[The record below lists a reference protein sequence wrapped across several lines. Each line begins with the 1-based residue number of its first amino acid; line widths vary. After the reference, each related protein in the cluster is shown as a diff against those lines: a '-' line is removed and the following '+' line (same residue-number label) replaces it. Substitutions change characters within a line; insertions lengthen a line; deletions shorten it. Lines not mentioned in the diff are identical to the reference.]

1 MRFRSLDSKNFQ
13 IYTAGNFFAMNGIW
27 INRVI
32 IGWLGWELTG
42 LASVVGLL
50 SFLIFAP
57 TVIAS
62 PFFGVIIDRVNL
74 KKFAIITQSII
85 ASTAFLLL
93 LFSYFNL
100 LTIFNLCL
108 IALVIGI
115 TTSADRSTRM
125 TLVPRI
131 VEKDNIANA
140 IAVHGINFNSA
151 RLIGP
156 ALGGILIDS
165 IGFNLTIFINFLFFL
180 CMPVALILVNVRR
193 REGRTH
199 KKKNIFYEFLDGAKF
214 AYNQPVI
221 LKACILTALF
231 SFCVRG
237 AIEILPAIAGGIY
250 NQSAQGLGQM
260 LAGAGA
266 GALVAA
272 LYIASQRSNDP
283 EKGIPLRVYVSSIFG
298 FLALILLG
306 YSNLLVIPYIDSWY
320 FALFAVFMIGFSMT
334 INGIDLQAVVQLE
347 LDDVFRGRVMSL
359 WVVLVIGIAAFSAIL
374 MGLFADLVGIGTT
387 LMFFSVLGFILFTMM
402 LVFDNKKN

>member
-1 MRFRSLDSKNFQ
+1 MRFRALNSKDFQ

-42 LASVVGLL
+42 LASLVGLL
-50 SFLIFAP
+50 SFFIFAP

-74 KKFAIITQSII
+74 KKFAIITQTII
-85 ASTAFLLL
+85 AITVFALLL
-93 LFSYFNL
+93 LYYFNS
-100 LTIFNLCL
+100 LTIFNLCI

-165 IGFNLTIFINFLFFL
+165 IGFNLTIFINFTFFL
-180 CMPVALILVNVRR
+180 CMPFALTLIKIRD
-193 REGRTH
+193 REGKTQ
-199 KKKNIFYEFLDGAKF
+199 KKKNIFYEFLDGARF
-214 AYNQPVI
+214 AYNQPII

-231 SFCVRG
+231 SLCARG

-250 NQSAQGLGQM
+250 NQGAQGLGQM

-283 EKGIPLRVYVSSIFG
+283 EKGIPLRVYVSSVFG
-298 FLALILLG
+298 FLALIGLG
-306 YSNLLVIPYIDSWY
+306 YSNNWY
-320 FALFAVFMIGFSMT
+320 LAIVAVFIIGFCMT

-347 LDDVFRGRVMSL
+347 LDDVYRGRVMSL
-359 WVVLVIGIAAFSAIL
+359 WVVLVIGVAAFSAVL
-374 MGLFADLVGIGTT
+374 MGLFADLVGIGST
-387 LMFFSVLGFILFTMM
+387 LMFFSILGLTLFTMM
-402 LVFDNKKN
+402 LIFNGKKN